1 MKQIYMDNSAT
12 TPVDPRV
19 FQAMKPYL
27 TEEFG
32 NPSSIHRM
40 GQAARN
46 GIETAREQVA
56 RLINASPK
64 EIIFTSGGTEADNLA
79 ILGLLE
85 TMPPQGQNIISSAI
99 DHHAVL
105 DTINHLSRVGYDVT
119 VLPVNRYGM
128 VEPETLQKALKPNTV
143 LVSIMHA
150 NNEVG
155 TIQPVKQLAAI
166 ARRAG
171 AIFHTDAVQS
181 VGRIPVDVEDLGV
194 DMLSCSSHKFYGP
207 KGVGCLYIKKGTP
220 LIRRVYGGSQ
230 ERKLRTGTENVPG
243 IVGLGMAA
251 EIAKDVMDES
261 IKQLQDLALDLSTR
275 LLKEIPGAV
284 LTGDPVHRIPGH
296 VSLCFKEVEGESILM
311 MLDQAGIMAS
321 GGSAC
326 TSGSLDPS
334 HVLMALG
341 LPREVANGS
350 IRLSLGRFNTRDDVD
365 YVVETLPGIIERL
378 RKSPRHT
385 MLPQGNQN

>member
-1 MKQIYMDNSAT
+1 MKRIYMDNSAT

-19 FQAMKPYL
+19 FQAMKLYL

-32 NPSSIHRM
+32 NPSSVHRM
-40 GQAARN
+40 GQAAGN

-56 RLINASPK
+56 RLINASPD

-85 TMPPQGQNIISSAI
+85 TTLPQGQNIITSAI

-105 DTINHLSRVGYDVT
+105 DTFNHLSKIGYEVT

-128 VEPETLQKALKPNTV
+128 VEPETLKRALKADTV

-155 TIQPVKQLAAI
+155 TIQPIKQLASI
-166 ARRAG
+166 AHQG
-171 AIFHTDAVQS
+171 KAIFHTDAVQS
-181 VGRIPVDVEDLGV
+181 VGRIPVDVKALDV
-194 DMLSCSSHKFYGP
+194 DMLSCSAHKFYGP
-207 KGVGCLYIKKGTP
+207 KGAGGLYIRKGT
-220 LIRRVYGGSQ
+220 LLNRRVYGGSQ
-230 ERKLRTGTENVPG
+230 ERKLRSGTQNVPG

-251 EIAKDVMDES
+251 EIAGEVLDETRR
-261 IKQLQDLALDLSTR
+261 QLQNLAADLSTR
-275 LLKEIPGAV
+275 LQKEIPGTV
-284 LTGDPVHRIPGH
+284 VTGDPVHRIPGH
-296 VSLCFKEVEGESILM
+296 VSLCFNNVEGQSILM

-334 HVLMALG
+334 HVLLAMG
-341 LPREVANGS
+341 LPREMANRS
-350 IRLSLGRFNTRDDVD
+350 LRLSLGRFNTQEDVD
-365 YVVETLPGIIERL
+365 YVVETLPEIIERL
-378 RKSPRHT
+378 RSMAP
-385 MLPQGNQN
+385 